1 LVADHEGVRR
11 VLLDAVADRRHDLE
25 VDAQEVV
32 AAHAGLA
39 RHAGGDD
46 HHVRALDVRIVLGAA
61 VLGVEPV
68 NGRGLGDVE
77 TFALGDAFGDVEEHH
92 VPQFLQADE
101 VGKRPA
107 DHSRANERDLLSSH
121 GKTKV

>member
-1 LVADHEGVRR
+1 MLWQASMSTFTE
-11 VLLDAVADRRHDLE
+11 AIDLSN
-25 VDAQEVV
+25 
-32 AAHAGLA
+32 
-39 RHAGGDD
+39 
-46 HHVRALDVRIVLGAA
+46 IVCSSPENATSTMRSTPPAPMGAA

-101 VGKRPA
+101 VGERPA
-107 DHSRANERDLLSSH
+107 DHSSADERDLLSSH
-121 GKTKV
+121 GKPKV